1 MVSTNILNYLVCQI
15 FWPIFFRNAGLTKFK
30 SSAADLTFATKFC
43 IMLLA
48 IHNLI
53 RWAILLFGVWTV
65 FQAFTGLR
73 TKRAFSSTDN
83 RTSLL
88 FMIFCDIQLLI
99 GLIIYYNNGHFE
111 NLTNGMGNV
120 MKNAYMRFYSVEH
133 AFTMILAWV
142 LVHVGRNA
150 VKKAAP
156 EHKHKRMLLFF
167 GLALLLILISIPW
180 PFRPGIGKPL
190 FPLF

>member
-1 MVSTNILNYLVCQI
+1 
-15 FWPIFFRNAGLTKFK
+15 
-30 SSAADLTFATKFC
+30 
-43 IMLLA
+43 MLLA
-48 IHNLI
+48 SHNLI
-53 RWAILLFGVWTV
+53 RWSILLFGFWTV
-65 FQAFTGLR
+65 IQAFSGLR
-73 TKRAFSSTDN
+73 SKRSFSSNDN
-83 RTSLL
+83 RASLL

-99 GLIIYYNNGHFE
+99 GLILYYYNGHLE

-180 PFRPGIGKPL
+180 PFRPGIGKPML
-190 FPLF
+190 PSF